1 MTGMLIVVHSQD
13 LAVTAGG
20 WYLSVIAVVG
30 GMDLSSAVVVCFSHR
45 ARSVVDAE
53 GREGCGF
60 CEVTALPLETP
71 WRWTSWVMSQS

>member
-30 GMDLSSAVVVCFSHR
+30 CLDLSSAVVVCFSHR
-45 ARSVVDAE
+45 ARSTVDTE
-53 GREGCGF
+53 GR
-60 CEVTALPLETP
+60 
-71 WRWTSWVMSQS
+71 